1 MKSQFISQKSNLRN
15 LEIKSN
21 YEERIKKKMKDNKEK
36 INNQI
41 RRDMRPSKIIEKKI
55 NYEKKEI
62 KIAKTLVGNSLMKDT
77 KLNNN
82 NNIRYINNNS
92 TFIKKEINKKENRI
106 NGKEVNNKVNNT
118 GKNLIMKRI
127 LTNQYQ
133 NNKNYNPNNN
143 INNSVINQKYK
154 TIYDMYRTNN
164 IKNDTN
170 NYMNNTI
177 EIFDKPRFK
186 RGDNIN
192 SSNNT
197 FKCDMNIYL
206 ISSNHDNIIGNFQKI
221 PINNK
226 NIVSNSRIYSSPL
239 KGLRILNLDEIKSYN
254 NQINNNNKRSIYKN
268 KNQTQK
274 RSTRD
279 INTIIRDNNN
289 INNSSYIYKNAARNN
304 SCFKRKKC
312 YKKLSFEIKNENKV
326 NNINVN
332 PKIPITSF
340 HKKNDK
346 SFSNNHLLLPINE
359 DFNRNINN
367 QTHYLFQYNFNDSK
381 SFVNK
386 PNNENNVYNK
396 IKARRIIKTSLVK
409 RRFSNSFKPKDFN
422 DLKNENDINKNNQ
435 TVTINTISRKAK
447 VPNLKEYSNKNIFC
461 PNESFNKIFNKT
473 SMNLY
478 HHSKRIFDDSMNIKN
493 NNKDNNNNI
502 KARMKYF
509 YNHKKELGNYLKN
522 KDNTIINKVKDTKLN
537 KIPSLLNI
545 DKAHNLNKLNESPK
559 INKIYCKKNIND
571 KKIELINCRK
581 NKTFKKENSEISELN
596 SVDNSD
602 NNNNNNKET
611 KEENNIA
618 NFDNDYLF
626 DEKIN
631 ETVNNYHCFQKKLYN
646 YCLIKPIKRP
656 YYINKIISKKNKHE
670 RRLISTSF
678 NLPNI
683 SDIES
688 RTLSLKN
695 MSKEYPNFE
704 LSEMDEK
711 KNSIENDKIMLE
723 INNIEKIDKKTE
735 LSNYQKIS
743 LGAKKLKEIFE
754 KKKELELAKKE
765 KRTMTEENI
774 YLGYSKLNDILYK
787 KSNFLNFLNQNESTK
802 EESNNNIIVNKKILT
817 YKMPLKNKLELEEDN
832 NKIIEEN
839 YYSVKDKEI
848 NPKIKFNNVN
858 NKKSK
863 RKSKS
868 TEKRNIN
875 KLINKEIIKE
885 NEIDETIKDIILND
899 LKNYLNYLEKQKIN
913 KKEDISDG
921 INDSYDWKI
930 IDQLIIEKNIKLE
943 NIIKIYIDI
952 YKNKDFINKD
962 NIFKVNEYIKTII
975 EYYTIDL
982 SKNQKEI
989 LRLKIKEIFN
999 NIEDILNNN
1008 DENIFEILGNLLFI
1022 LIKNKLYYIKDL
1034 NHFIGKEENIQI
1046 NIAKIVKYAI
1056 ISTGNLSKQY
1066 HNDFKYTKLF
1076 QNNDIFKNY
1085 ITKEIYNE
1093 EEK

>member
-1 MKSQFISQKSNLRN
+1 
-15 LEIKSN
+15 
-21 YEERIKKKMKDNKEK
+21 
-36 INNQI
+36 
-41 RRDMRPSKIIEKKI
+41 
-55 NYEKKEI
+55 
-62 KIAKTLVGNSLMKDT
+62 
-77 KLNNN
+77 
-82 NNIRYINNNS
+82 
-92 TFIKKEINKKENRI
+92 
-106 NGKEVNNKVNNT
+106 
-118 GKNLIMKRI
+118 
-127 LTNQYQ
+127 
-133 NNKNYNPNNN
+133 
-143 INNSVINQKYK
+143 
-154 TIYDMYRTNN
+154 
-164 IKNDTN
+164 
-170 NYMNNTI
+170 
-177 EIFDKPRFK
+177 
-186 RGDNIN
+186 
-192 SSNNT
+192 
-197 FKCDMNIYL
+197 
-206 ISSNHDNIIGNFQKI
+206 
-221 PINNK
+221 
-226 NIVSNSRIYSSPL
+226 
-239 KGLRILNLDEIKSYN
+239 
-254 NQINNNNKRSIYKN
+254 
-268 KNQTQK
+268 
-274 RSTRD
+274 
-279 INTIIRDNNN
+279 
-289 INNSSYIYKNAARNN
+289 
-304 SCFKRKKC
+304 
-312 YKKLSFEIKNENKV
+312 
-326 NNINVN
+326 
-332 PKIPITSF
+332 
-340 HKKNDK
+340 
-346 SFSNNHLLLPINE
+346 
-359 DFNRNINN
+359 
-367 QTHYLFQYNFNDSK
+367 
-381 SFVNK
+381 
-386 PNNENNVYNK
+386 
-396 IKARRIIKTSLVK
+396 
-409 RRFSNSFKPKDFN
+409 
-422 DLKNENDINKNNQ
+422 
-435 TVTINTISRKAK
+435 
-447 VPNLKEYSNKNIFC
+447 
-461 PNESFNKIFNKT
+461 
-473 SMNLY
+473 
-478 HHSKRIFDDSMNIKN
+478 
-493 NNKDNNNNI
+493 
-502 KARMKYF
+502 
-509 YNHKKELGNYLKN
+509 
-522 KDNTIINKVKDTKLN
+522 
-537 KIPSLLNI
+537 
-545 DKAHNLNKLNESPK
+545 
-559 INKIYCKKNIND
+559 
-571 KKIELINCRK
+571 
-581 NKTFKKENSEISELN
+581 
-596 SVDNSD
+596 
-602 NNNNNNKET
+602 
-611 KEENNIA
+611 
-618 NFDNDYLF
+618 
-626 DEKIN
+626 
-631 ETVNNYHCFQKKLYN
+631 
-646 YCLIKPIKRP
+646 
-656 YYINKIISKKNKHE
+656 
-670 RRLISTSF
+670 
-678 NLPNI
+678 
-683 SDIES
+683 
-688 RTLSLKN
+688 
-695 MSKEYPNFE
+695 
-704 LSEMDEK
+704 
-711 KNSIENDKIMLE
+711 MLE

>member
-21 YEERIKKKMKDNKEK
+21 YEEKTKKKMKDNKEK

-77 KLNNN
+77 KLNN

-154 TIYDMYRTNN
+154 TIYDMYRTNK
-164 IKNDTN
+164 IKNDN

-177 EIFDKPRFK
+177 EIFDKPQFK
-186 RGDNIN
+186 LTDNIN
-192 SSNNT
+192 SSNT

-239 KGLRILNLDEIKSYN
+239 KLRILNLDEIKSYN
-254 NQINNNNKRSIYKN
+254 NQINDNKRSIYKN

-326 NNINVN
+326 NNINVD

-704 LSEMDEK
+704 
-711 KNSIENDKIMLE
+711 
-723 INNIEKIDKKTE
+723 
-735 LSNYQKIS
+735 
-743 LGAKKLKEIFE
+743 IFE

-817 YKMPLKNKLELEEDN
+817 YKMPFKNKLELEEDN

-885 NEIDETIKDIILND
+885 NEIDEIIKDIILND

-943 NIIKIYIDI
+943 SIIKIYIDI
-952 YKNKDFINKD
+952 CKDKDFINKD

-975 EYYTIDL
+975 EYYSIDL

-989 LRLKIKEIFN
+989 LHLKIKQTFN

-1008 DENIFEILGNLLFI
+1008 NENIFEILGNLLFI